1 MTITETKRTKKG
13 NIAVSVDGE
22 FLFSALESAWL
33 DSGLFVG
40 DEVTEEQLNEL
51 LAASNLASAKKKALN
66 MLSSNSYTERQLK
79 ERLSRTHDCDSSEA
93 AVERMK
99 ELGLVNDSD
108 YALRFAEELYTV
120 RSYAPRRIR
129 FELSKRGLSR
139 DDIDMAIESLG
150 DIDEVSN
157 AISLLERK
165 YKCLYTDT
173 DIRRA
178 ASLLERYGYGY
189 DAVKT
194 AIHAVRR
201 LGNEE
206 YSDEL

>member
-1 MTITETKRTKKG
+1 MTITEAKRTKKG

-22 FLFSALESAWL
+22 FLFSAQESAWL
-33 DSGLFVG
+33 DSGLFTG
-40 DEVTEEQLNEL
+40 DEVSEEQLNEL
-51 LAASNLASAKKKALN
+51 IRASDLASAKKKALN
-66 MLSSNSYTERQLK
+66 MLSAQSYTERQLTD
-79 ERLSRTHDCDSSEA
+79 RLSRTHDRDSSES

-108 YALRFAEELYTV
+108 YALRYAEELYTV

-139 DDIDMAIESLG
+139 DDIDNAMESLG

-157 AISLLERK
+157 AIALLERK

-189 DAVKT
+189 DAVRT
-194 AIHAVRR
+194 AVHAIRR
-201 LGNEE
+201 LGSEE
-206 YSDEL
+206 FSDEL